1 MIKSDNLYQQRLAN
15 LQKELEQLSDK
26 KVKTNEEIDK
36 IDILKAQVKELKGLI
51 ELKESYYKLK
61 HSDIDNKKEK
71 LNEIK
76 KQYLNLKSQ
85 MYRENNLGHVFSC
98 LVSQMDKYLS
108 NFLNQSDF
116 VYKLRKENYNFR
128 YNNRKVNFIIKT
140 VLSVVTIA
148 MGAPFVGAVFLAVT
162 VYNTLGTYIEK
173 NKLPYVRE
181 KKILNGTYMDNLT
194 NSIYAYIKCRSL
206 FVKEKETEKSAE
218 TSHIYQED
226 ISHQGEEKV
235 DSDDKR
241 NDVFKSLDLNYSTD
255 SSRKEILNSLNFD
268 KSDDSRSK
276 TLDSLDFSTNTD
288 LKQEKSKNTKEE
300 INYSQNMYDNLILRV
315 KIFNVVD
322 GNNQIIRQILNCRFY
337 LKNRKIN
344 QFDMDLKDV
353 TTSTNIDDISQALM
367 NVFPYLKRK
376 PEVSYSKANIIN
388 KEKFYDNTHKK

>member
-108 NFLNQSDF
+108 NFLNQSYF

-268 KSDDSRSK
+268 KSDDSCSK